1 MSATTQQ
8 SRPQLFAR
16 VQSSRRK
23 SLWGIETMKLAIYFA
38 APILTTY
45 IMTRPGF
52 LDWSNKYLISSRPE
66 DTSNNQ
72 PMEEW
77 LSKYKEEQLRQ
88 SLESRRQGSQ
98 QASSSAL
105 PEPQR

>member
-1 MSATTQQ
+1 
-8 SRPQLFAR
+8 
-16 VQSSRRK
+16 
-23 SLWGIETMKLAIYFA
+23 MKLAIYFI
-38 APILTTY
+38 APIATTY

-77 LSKYKEEQLRQ
+77 LEQYKADQMRQ
-88 SLESRRQGSQ
+88 SIEARRNNQPSPSPMSEQ
-98 QASSSAL
+98 Q
-105 PEPQR
+105 R